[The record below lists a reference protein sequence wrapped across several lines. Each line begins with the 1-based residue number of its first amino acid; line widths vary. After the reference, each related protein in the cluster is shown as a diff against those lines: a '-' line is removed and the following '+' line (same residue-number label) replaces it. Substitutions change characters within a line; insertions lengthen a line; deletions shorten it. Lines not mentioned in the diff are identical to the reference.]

1 MLASLHQGACL
12 PRRLGKLR
20 ALRLLRTINQRE
32 KMESSFKK
40 AYDKTVAPD
49 GSVTLSFQGQ
59 RVGVN
64 EATAF
69 FMLLLVV
76 GLPAS
81 CAITYPVATMFGD
94 VLGNSNAPRLWWIFL
109 AVAIW
114 IVVGR
119 LLAFKK
125 GTVLIKPGE
134 GIVFS
139 GKNLPFRDIQ
149 TLGTINQMNSAA
161 PKGKAYVSARSHGND
176 VRITPYLNP
185 DLAEAVADEIRVFYN
200 AA

>member
-1 MLASLHQGACL
+1 
-12 PRRLGKLR
+12 
-20 ALRLLRTINQRE
+20 
-32 KMESSFKK
+32 MESSFKK
-40 AYDKTVAPD
+40 AYEKTVAPD
-49 GSVTLSFQGQ
+49 GSVTLIFRGQ

-81 CAITYPVATMFGD
+81 CVATYPVASMVGD
-94 VLGNSNAPRLWWIFL
+94 VWGNNNAPRWIWTFI

-114 IVVGR
+114 LVVGR
-119 LLAFKK
+119 ALAFTK
-125 GTVLIKPGE
+125 GSVLIKPSE
-134 GIVFS
+134 GIVFR
-139 GKNLPFRDIQ
+139 GKRLPFKDIQ
-149 TLGTINQMNSAA
+149 TLGTINQTNSGA

-176 VRITPYLNP
+176 VRVTPYLNP